1 MKIAENN
8 FLEPHEL
15 EVELAKIG
23 KKMTDPGYFG
33 KGIYF
38 TQFPSYGA
46 QYAKH
51 NALLLSWVRDL
62 CRVVDL
68 ADDE

>member
-15 EVELAKIG
+15 VQKEQ
-23 KKMTDPGYFG
+23 TDPGSLVFVLCGASIAYPSVSTSYTRAGYFG

-38 TQFPSYGA
+38 TQFPSYGTS
-46 QYAKH
+46 
-51 NALLLSWVRDL
+51 L
-62 CRVVDL
+62 
-68 ADDE
+68 E